1 MQFDRCRLNWNMGHR
16 RRDGNN
22 IRSFMCFVWCRLS
35 TRCHFQSFTPVI
47 VHERQNQTKKKTR
60 AMIQNVNDKWQ
71 LAWDLG
77 IKWPLNITAICG
89 FIKNRNDCRCR
100 LENSWKKI
108 HMPPNTHTH
117 TQTLA
122 HHFGEITNE
131 KPYDP
136 TYTKLVGYTMR
147 DIRYKWNEGP
157 VSVGV
162 SSEVSLPQ
170 FKVLGHRQRA
180 MEISLTTG
188 TCRRSPNTKKN
199 INCFHLFFSLS
210 LISFSIPSPSS
221 IYFSSQLNFT
231 FFVLILNVPL
241 SFTFVSIFIQVFHPT
256 HELFAIPAPTINPH
270 IILIGL

>member
-117 TQTLA
+117 T
-122 HHFGEITNE
+122 N
-131 KPYDP
+131 
-136 TYTKLVGYTMR
+136 
-147 DIRYKWNEGP
+147 
-157 VSVGV
+157 
-162 SSEVSLPQ
+162 
-170 FKVLGHRQRA
+170 
-180 MEISLTTG
+180 TG
-188 TCRRSPNTKKN
+188 TSFWRNYEWKTVRSNLHK
-199 INCFHLFFSLS
+199 ISRIYDERHSIQMEWRAGLS
-210 LISFSIPSPSS
+210 WCIVRS
-221 IYFSSQLNFT
+221 
-231 FFVLILNVPL
+231 VV
-241 SFTFVSIFIQVFHPT
+241 
-256 HELFAIPAPTINPH
+256 ATI
-270 IILIGL
+270 